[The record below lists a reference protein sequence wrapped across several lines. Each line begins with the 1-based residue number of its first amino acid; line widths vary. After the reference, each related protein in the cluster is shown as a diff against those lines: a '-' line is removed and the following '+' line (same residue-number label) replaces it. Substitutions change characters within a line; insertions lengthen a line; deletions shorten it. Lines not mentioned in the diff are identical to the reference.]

1 MIIYIVFYGEC
12 PYTECPEIISIHQHK
27 INAYR
32 AMLKHKHDKAMEWI
46 DNRILYGKKSESH
59 KYDNDKHWW
68 VNKYKLEL

>member
-1 MIIYIVFYGEC
+1 
-12 PYTECPEIISIHQHK
+12 
-27 INAYR
+27 
-32 AMLKHKHDKAMEWI
+32 MLKHKHDKAMEWI